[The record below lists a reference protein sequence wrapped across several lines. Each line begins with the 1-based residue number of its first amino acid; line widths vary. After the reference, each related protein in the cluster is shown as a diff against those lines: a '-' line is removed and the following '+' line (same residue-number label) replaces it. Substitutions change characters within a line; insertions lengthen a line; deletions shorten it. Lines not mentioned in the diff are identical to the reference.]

1 MYQWMIFLHM
11 VGLFLFL
18 MAHGISAGVALSLRK
33 ERRIERLQTL
43 LDFSGASYS
52 LMYGGLLLLLI
63 SGIVNGFIGHWWGS
77 GWIWMSIILL
87 VAIIIL
93 MVFFGSRYF
102 TRLRQ
107 VSGSPY
113 MEGRKIRPPQEPASA
128 EQIEAALKSGR
139 PAELALIG
147 FGGLL
152 VIAWLMIFKP
162 F

>member
-1 MYQWMIFLHM
+1 MA
-11 VGLFLFL
+11 GLFLFL

-33 ERRIERLQTL
+33 EHRIERLQTL

-52 LMYGGLLLLLI
+52 LMYAGLLLLLI

-77 GWIWMSIILL
+77 GWIWLSIILL

-93 MVFFGSRYF
+93 MVFLGSRYF

-107 VSGSPY
+107 VSGTPY
-113 MEGRKIRPPQEPASA
+113 MEGRKIHPPQEPDST

-139 PAELALIG
+139 PMELALIG

>member
-33 ERRIERLQTL
+33 EHRIERLQTL
-43 LDFSGASYS
+43 LGFSGASYS

-77 GWIWMSIILL
+77 GWIWLSIILL

-93 MVFFGSRYF
+93 MVFLGSRYF

-107 VSGSPY
+107 VSGVPY
-113 MEGRKIRPPQEPASA
+113 MEGRKIHPPQEPGSP

-139 PAELALIG
+139 PMELALIG

-152 VIAWLMIFKP
+152 AIAWLMIFKP